1 LAELASARSRC
12 RLCFEPE
19 TRDARLEVQHMA
31 DAGFLVVSAE
41 KREANVLL
49 TTPSPDAA
57 LFAAIAEWR
66 SLWSASEALPDF
78 DPRGAELRR
87 QAYDLEWKIADMEP
101 STVAGYTAMRDAIR
115 QFDFDH
121 EDSIEIMWSLAWTAG
136 RFGIDRQMPDIR
148 SPR

>member
-1 LAELASARSRC
+1 
-12 RLCFEPE
+12 
-19 TRDARLEVQHMA
+19 MA